1 MRNMLRTNANLW
13 GETQERKMTDQ
24 VKKNKDI
31 KKDEERLKGQ
41 RKKKNRKYLHFTL
54 IFLIIILF

>member
-13 GETQERKMTDQ
+13 GEAQERKMTDQ

-31 KKDEERLKGQ
+31 KEDKERLKGQ
-41 RKKKNRKYLHFTL
+41 EKKENTKYLHFTL